1 MQQSILF
8 FGFFCDGDTHDIDMW
23 DKLSGIH
30 IEQKWKKIKVKFI
43 MPDRVEMANHVLGR
57 M

>member
-30 IEQKWKKIKVKFI
+30 IEQKWKK
-43 MPDRVEMANHVLGR
+43 
-57 M
+57 